1 MTVTASGE
9 MLQPLIIF
17 KGKPG
22 GRIEKTEFGTYAPNA
37 VYACQDAA
45 WMDERVMRMWVEKVL
60 KPFVDDVPE
69 NITPLLLL
77 DSYRCHTMASV
88 KSDIEVLGIEVQ
100 IIPGGCTG
108 MCQPVDVG
116 IGKPLKTR
124 ARHLWEEWMVL
135 EVSSNPDGP
144 CRHASRAQMSQWI
157 HTSFNEIKLSNRMIA
172 YNSWRHHQFTYFP
185 NEPARAAVA
194 PPNAPAAQVL
204 DPGWDDT
211 DDSTLSES
219 E

>member
-1 MTVTASGE
+1 MPRLVGQRLRLS
-9 MLQPLIIF
+9 
-17 KGKPG
+17 
-22 GRIEKTEFGTYAPNA
+22 
-37 VYACQDAA
+37 A
-45 WMDERVMRMWVEKVL
+45 WMDERVMRMWVDKVL

-88 KSDIEVLGIEVQ
+88 KGDIEVLGVEVQ

-124 ARHLWEEWMVL
+124 ARHLWEEWMVS
-135 EVSSNPDGP
+135 EVSNNPDGP
-144 CRHASRAQMSQWI
+144 CRHASREQMSQWI
-157 HTSFNEIKLSNRMIA
+157 YTSFNEIKLSNRMIA
-172 YNSWRHHQFTYFP
+172 YNSWRHHLFTYFP

-194 PPNAPAAQVL
+194 PLNVPVAAAAAVAPPVVPADQVL
-204 DPGWDDT
+204 AASLVPERQQDPGWDDT
-211 DDSTLSES
+211 DNSTFE
-219 E
+219 